1 MLRLTKNKTVEQKL
15 LEKLIITGS
24 INFLENGGYEYYC
37 NGFRLEEDELIY
49 LIEKSQEKLNF
60 KNNIS
65 SINL

>member
-1 MLRLTKNKTVEQKL
+1 MLRLTKNKTVEQRL

-24 INFLENGGYEYYC
+24 INFSENSGYEYNC